1 VTKNGKKLVFKDRR
15 LQYINLKPHL
25 QDQRL
30 GKTGQNVPKIRI
42 VSVANSGTVASTN
55 SVSSDA
61 INFAALRHGDSVITL
76 FFKVS
81 DGDAK

>member
-1 VTKNGKKLVFKDRR
+1 M
-15 LQYINLKPHL
+15 KPHL

-76 FFKVS
+76 FFLKS
-81 DGDAK
+81 LTEMRNKLECASPAKFFSS